1 MEDRVMATYLMLCR
15 FTGRG
20 TENIKDSPARVEAAK
35 EAFRAIGAQVK
46 AFYLLM
52 GAYDTAFVVE
62 APDDETI
69 MKASLS
75 LGAQGSVRTET
86 IRAFTE
92 DEYKRIIADLR

>member
-1 MEDRVMATYLMLCR
+1 MATYLMLFR

-35 EAFRAIGAQVK
+35 EAFRAIGAHVK

-69 MKASLS
+69 MKASLE

>member
-1 MEDRVMATYLMLCR
+1 MATYLMLFR
-15 FTGRG
+15 FTSRG

-35 EAFRAIGAQVK
+35 EAFQAVGAHVE

>member
-1 MEDRVMATYLMLCR
+1 MATYLMLFR

-20 TENIKDSPARVEAAK
+20 IENIKDSPARIEAAK
-35 EAFRAIGAQVK
+35 KAFQAIGAHVK

-52 GAYDTAFVVE
+52 GAYDTAFIVE

-69 MKASLS
+69 MKASLNIGS
-75 LGAQGSVRTET
+75 QGSVRTET

-92 DEYKRIIADLR
+92 DEYKQIIADLS

>member
-1 MEDRVMATYLMLCR
+1 MATYLMLFR

-20 TENIKDSPARVEAAK
+20 IENIKDSPARVEAAK
-35 EAFRAIGAQVK
+35 KAFQALGAQVK

-69 MKASLS
+69 MKASLN
-75 LGAQGSVRTET
+75 LGSQGSVRTET
-86 IRAFTE
+86 LRAFTE
-92 DEYKRIIADLR
+92 EEYKKIIAGLG